1 MRLPEAHAA
10 ARPPRFCSCI
20 TLRGR
25 FAVERRSAVMRVS
38 AGRRSPVAGQ
48 WEPGSRAAGKASVFL
63 VRAGCEAHTD
73 TPGATIPSDARTSM
87 SPVRAGCGPRSRSAE
102 TWVREAAPRSSRRLF
117 QPDRTGP
124 TRTDHRLA
132 VSGALPKSTVRHRV
146 RIGFPSQSF
155 GSCTEWSTDRLGP
168 HRVGMP
174 PHFKLSVRRGP
185 GRRRARA
192 VALNGPSRDI
202 APPSTIL
209 DNPQSFPSRAC
220 GRAEGRASG
229 VERSH

>member
-38 AGRRSPVAGQ
+38 TGRRSPVNGN
-48 WEPGSRAAGKASVFL
+48 PGRGPPGRRRCSWSAPAARRIRTPRARPSRAMRGRRCL
-63 VRAGCEAHTD
+63 
-73 TPGATIPSDARTSM
+73 
-87 SPVRAGCGPRSRSAE
+87 RSAPVAGPE
-102 TWVREAAPRSSRRLF
+102 HDQRKPGFGRPHHDDPDDYSS
-117 QPDRTGP
+117 RTGP

-146 RIGFPSQSF
+146 RIGFPSQSS

-168 HRVGMP
+168 HRVGIP
-174 PHFKLSVRRGP
+174 PHFKPSVRWGP

-209 DNPQSFPSRAC
+209 DNPQSFSSRAC